1 MTRDSEELG
10 VKLRIFNS
18 TITGKKVKIDKDIYD
33 ILNNFINTLK
43 WVFKDI
49 LKNQSLFKNL
59 TDYVRNYKDLKNGK
73 KNIRVEARKLE

>member
-43 WVFKDI
+43 
-49 LKNQSLFKNL
+49 
-59 TDYVRNYKDLKNGK
+59 
-73 KNIRVEARKLE
+73 